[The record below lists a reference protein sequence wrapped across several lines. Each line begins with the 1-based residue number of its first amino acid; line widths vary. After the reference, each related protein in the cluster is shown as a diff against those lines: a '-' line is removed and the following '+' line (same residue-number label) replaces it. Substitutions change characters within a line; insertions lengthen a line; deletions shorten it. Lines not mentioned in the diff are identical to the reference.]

1 MLDTHLFCNSFPK
14 EALVQG
20 FASCHL
26 SSISPPTWCTSS
38 QASYSVHL
46 LLLLKQLSN
55 DRRLHLTIQ
64 KQSESLARKAAHKY
78 SGSLP
83 FPAKQLKNKQT
94 RGRKYGWNLNW
105 KQHYHWWEPELF
117 MKITICVKD
126 SFTYYL
132 HKIHNCYSFCSFRF
146 IAAKAI
152 KITDPFWFIPSYP
165 QFQWSK
171 LAATKQAH
179 SLAVMNFQQTRQ
191 N

>member
-1 MLDTHLFCNSFPK
+1 MLNTHLFCNSFPK

-94 RGRKYGWNLNW
+94 NKGEKIRMKPQLKTALSLVRAGTVHENYNLC
-105 KQHYHWWEPELF
+105 QRL
-117 MKITICVKD
+117 
-126 SFTYYL
+126 FTYYL

-152 KITDPFWFIPSYP
+152 KITDPF
-165 QFQWSK
+165 
-171 LAATKQAH
+171 
-179 SLAVMNFQQTRQ
+179 
-191 N
+191 